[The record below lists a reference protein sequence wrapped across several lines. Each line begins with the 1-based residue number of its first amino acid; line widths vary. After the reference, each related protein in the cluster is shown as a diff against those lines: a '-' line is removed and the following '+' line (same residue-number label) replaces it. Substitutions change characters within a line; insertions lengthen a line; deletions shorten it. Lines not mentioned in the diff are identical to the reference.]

1 MTADEARELVNG
13 SMKYKGLFFKLKL
26 SWMCGR
32 INQEIEKRAEKGGME
47 IEVTK
52 NSADAKQY
60 YPIIAQLYEK
70 QGYFVA
76 YNSRYDSFNKM
87 LISWEDFTKLD
98 LYTLQVYLESDRYQY
113 HTKSFDQYLKRN
125 RIKKGVVN

>member
-13 SMKYKGLFFKLKL
+13 SMKHKGLFFKLKL
-26 SWMCGR
+26 SWMCGM

-47 IEVTK
+47 IEIDK

-60 YPIIAQLYEK
+60 YPIIAKLYEK

-76 YNSRYDSFNKM
+76 YNSRYGNFNKL

-98 LYTLQVYLESDRYQY
+98 NFTLHAYLESDRYQY
-113 HTKSFDQYLKRN
+113 HTKSFDQYLKRTCG
-125 RIKKGVVN
+125 KKGVVN